1 MKPFCSIFELTLKN
15 KSEALFWQD
24 FEKGHLIQAGV
35 SIHIVMRHIIS
46 VALVAL
52 IGLMMPSFAVAADP
66 VHGEQVFSANCAA
79 CHMGAGNV
87 VNGQR
92 TLKQDDLK
100 AYLSDYNDGHESAIV
115 YQVTNGKNGMPAFG
129 SKLGSDDI
137 SDVAAYVEAQSAK
150 GWA

>member
-1 MKPFCSIFELTLKN
+1 LRHLG
-15 KSEALFWQD
+15 EACVSF
-24 FEKGHLIQAGV
+24 HLI
-35 SIHIVMRHIIS
+35 MRHLFS
-46 VALVAL
+46 LALAAL
-52 IGLMMPSFAVAADP
+52 IGLMMPSFAVAAD
-66 VHGEQVFSANCAA
+66 VAHGEQLFTANCAA
-79 CHMGAGNV
+79 CHMGGGNV

-129 SKLGSDDI
+129 AKLGSDDI
-137 SDVAAYVEAQSAK
+137 SDVAAYVESQSVK

>member
-1 MKPFCSIFELTLKN
+1 MKPFCSIFELTLQN
-15 KSEALFWQD
+15 KGEALFRQD

-35 SIHIVMRHIIS
+35 SFHIVMRHIIS

-52 IGLMMPSFAVAADP
+52 IGLMMPSFAAAADP

-79 CHMGAGNV
+79 CHMGGGNV

>member
-1 MKPFCSIFELTLKN
+1 
-15 KSEALFWQD
+15 
-24 FEKGHLIQAGV
+24 
-35 SIHIVMRHIIS
+35 MRHLFS
-46 VALVAL
+46 LALAAL
-52 IGLMMPSFAVAADP
+52 IGLMMPSFAVAAD
-66 VHGEQVFSANCAA
+66 VAHGEQLFSANCAD
-79 CHMGAGNV
+79 CHMGGGNV

-129 SKLGSDDI
+129 AKLGSYDM
-137 SDVAAYVEAQSAK
+137 SDVAAYVESQSVK

>member
-1 MKPFCSIFELTLKN
+1 MRPFCSIFELTLQN
-15 KSEALFWQD
+15 KSEALFRQD
-24 FEKGHLIQAGV
+24 FEKGHLIQDGV
-35 SIHIVMRHIIS
+35 SIYIVMRHIIS

-79 CHMGAGNV
+79 CHMGGGNV

>member
-1 MKPFCSIFELTLKN
+1 MVSF
-15 KSEALFWQD
+15 
-24 FEKGHLIQAGV
+24 HLI
-35 SIHIVMRHIIS
+35 MRHLFS
-46 VALVAL
+46 LALAAL
-52 IGLMMPSFAVAADP
+52 IGLMMPSFAIAAD
-66 VHGEQVFSANCAA
+66 VAHGEQLFSANCAA

-129 SKLGSDDI
+129 AKLGSDDI
-137 SDVAAYVEAQSAK
+137 SDVAVYVESQSVK